1 MTFIQTITFVT
12 DQVEAV
18 EAKIDEWIATTAGQ
32 RTAQRATLAAD
43 RDRAN
48 TYVQIVEFPSY
59 ESAMENSRLA
69 QTGELASHLATLC
82 NAPPVFQNLDV
93 RRVDDLT

>member
-12 DQVEAV
+12 DQVDAV
-18 EAKIDEWIATTAGQ
+18 EAEMDQWVTSTAGV

-43 RDRAN
+43 RDHPHS
-48 TYVQIVEFPSY
+48 YVQIVEFPSY

-69 QTGELASHLATLC
+69 QTDEFADRLAKLCAT
-82 NAPPVFQNLDV
+82 PPVFQNLDV
-93 RRVDDLT
+93 RRFDSLI

>member
-18 EAKIDEWIATTAGQ
+18 EAKMDEWIATTGGR

-43 RDRAN
+43 RDHFN
-48 TYVQIVEFPSY
+48 TYLQIVEFPSY

-69 QTGELASHLATLC
+69 QTGEFANRLATLC
-82 NAPPVFQNLDV
+82 NAPPIFQNLDV
-93 RRVDDLT
+93 RRVDNLT

>member
-18 EAKIDEWIATTAGQ
+18 EAKMDEWIAATTGR
-32 RTAQRATLAAD
+32 RTAQRATLAAN
-43 RDRAN
+43 RDHFN

-59 ESAMENSRLA
+59 ESAMENSRLT
-69 QTGELASHLATLC
+69 QTGEFANTLATLC
-82 NAPPVFQNLDV
+82 NAPPIFQNLDV
-93 RRVDDLT
+93 RRVDNLT

>member
-18 EAKIDEWIATTAGQ
+18 EAQMDEWIAATDER

-43 RDRAN
+43 RDHSN
-48 TYVQIVEFPSY
+48 TYMQIVEFPSH

-69 QTGELASHLATLC
+69 QTGEFAKRLAKLC